1 MSLSLET
8 TASSE
13 PPHPSRHT
21 KPPLSR
27 RGRLWQATIRRLLQL
42 LAVVLGVAVINFFLL
57 RLAPGDAAQVLA
69 GEAGAATPEYLATLR
84 AQFGLDQPLLVQF
97 GKYLLHLL
105 QFDLGYSFRHGM
117 PVAQLI
123 GERVPATLLLMGA
136 SILLAVVGGV
146 VLGSLAAY
154 RAGKLVDL
162 LVSLLALVFF
172 ATPLFWIGLMLVVV
186 FSVWLD
192 WLPVG
197 GMITVE
203 AGYTGLAH
211 VLDVARHLV
220 LPALTLGLFYM
231 AVYTRLMRATMI
243 EVRRQDFVRTAVAKG
258 APAHRVLVVHVL
270 RNALLPLVTMLG
282 VQASAI
288 VGGAVLVETVFSW
301 PGLGRLAFEALFQR
315 DFNLLL
321 GILLCS
327 STVVVLVNWIVDALY
342 VRLDPRIRLQ

>member
-1 MSLSLET
+1 MRLSALNNLRT
-8 TASSE
+8 HRLA
-13 PPHPSRHT
+13 
-21 KPPLSR
+21 R
-27 RGRLWQATIRRLLQL
+27 RAARRLLQL
-42 LAVVLGVAVINFFLL
+42 AAVVLGVTVINFFLL

-69 GEAGAATPEYLATLR
+69 GEAGAATPEYMAALR
-84 AQFGLDQPLLVQF
+84 QQFGLDQPLLVQF
-97 GKYLLHLL
+97 GRYLWHLL

-117 PVAQLI
+117 PVVSLI
-123 GERVPATLLLMGA
+123 ADRLPATLLLMGGA
-136 SILLAVVGGV
+136 IAFAAIAGSA
-146 VLGSLAAY
+146 LGALAAY
-154 RAGKLVDL
+154 RAGRLADV
-162 LVSLLALVFF
+162 VISTLALLFF

-197 GMITVE
+197 GMFTVE

-220 LPALTLGLFYM
+220 LPAVTLGLFYM

-258 APAHRVLVVHVL
+258 ARAPRVLMAHVL

-282 VQASAI
+282 VQASSI

-327 STVVVLVNWIVDALY
+327 SVVVIVVNWIVDAVY
-342 VRLDPRIRLQ
+342 VRLDPRIRLA